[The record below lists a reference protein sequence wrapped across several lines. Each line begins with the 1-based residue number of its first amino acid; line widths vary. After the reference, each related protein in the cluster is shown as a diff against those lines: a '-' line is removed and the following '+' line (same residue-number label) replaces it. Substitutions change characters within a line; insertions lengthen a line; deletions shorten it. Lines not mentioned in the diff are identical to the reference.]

1 MTHSVW
7 LAVAVH
13 VSGASMHAE
22 DGGDGGVV
30 KIRGGMSKGTNR
42 DDAGGDVEISGGM
55 ALAGYGGSVTIA
67 SGGGTGTSSGSALIK
82 TSNAGTLGSSG
93 SIGVS
98 TGESLTRHVPLAST
112 SGIMG

>member
-1 MTHSVW
+1 
-7 LAVAVH
+7 
-13 VSGASMHAE
+13 MHAE